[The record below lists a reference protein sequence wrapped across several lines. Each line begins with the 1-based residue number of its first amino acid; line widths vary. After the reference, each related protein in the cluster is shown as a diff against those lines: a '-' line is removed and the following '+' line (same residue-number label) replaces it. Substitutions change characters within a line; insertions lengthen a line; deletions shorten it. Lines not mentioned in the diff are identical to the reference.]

1 MLSYKSILL
10 YSSLAL
16 QVQASLYHFTNPTT
30 CCSLLHSEFHGGP
43 SKVFSSIAPQYEA
56 LTFYWTP
63 TAKVLPRCVFTPYNT
78 NDVKKAVKL
87 FARRNCQF
95 AVRSGGHSYNPGWA
109 GIKDG
114 ILISLGNMNQ
124 TTYDMN
130 TKLATVEGGSRW
142 TDVYGA
148 LLPYNVT
155 VLGGR
160 NSDLGVGGYLT
171 GGGISFYANKEGFAA
186 DNIASVEIVLGD
198 GTVINASRHHHP
210 DLLRSIKGGSNN
222 FGIITKFRLM
232 TVNANGLFNGWYM
245 RYPFA
250 STDAYLAAA
259 ERYCKVGADEDTNSH
274 IIFSAS
280 IVGTNPM
287 TNVAL
292 MAYDGALDPLSPPS
306 VLEPFFNGTVS
317 SPTFQWFAPNGTIK
331 SATDGLRDAQGS
343 GNRYTMTTLSIHVKL
358 SLLKQ
363 LREAWLLET
372 ALTEN
377 LQTTPGFLVQ
387 FAFQPV
393 GKKWIAASE
402 AKGGN
407 SMGIT
412 KPLAIMW
419 IQLRW
424 DNESDDNK
432 MLQYSRR
439 LISKF
444 ESISARAGNP
454 ARFRYLNYGDR
465 FHKNDIIPSY
475 GSDNVKRLQ
484 RTKKRYDPDNVFG
497 RLVPGGFKIPGY

>member
-16 QVQASLYHFTNPTT
+16 QVQATVLQFTNPNI
-30 CCSLLHSEFHGGP
+30 CCSLLDSKFPGH
-43 SKVFSSIAPQYEA
+43 SKVFSSSAPEYND

-63 TAKVLPRCVFTPYNT
+63 TARVAPRCVFTPHNT

-109 GIKDG
+109 GIKRG
-114 ILISLGNMNQ
+114 VLISLGNMNHTSYNTQ
-124 TTYDMN
+124 TG
-130 TKLATVEGGSRW
+130 LATVEGGSRW

-171 GGGISFYANKEGFAA
+171 GGGISFYANKEGWAA
-186 DNIASVEIVLGD
+186 DNIASVEIVLGN
-198 GTVINASRHHHP
+198 GTVINADRTHHS

-232 TVNANGLFNGWYM
+232 TVDATGIFNGWYM
-245 RYPFA
+245 RYPLA

-259 ERYCKVGADEDTNSH
+259 EAYCNGGVDTDTKSH

-292 MAYDGALDPLSPPS
+292 MAYDGVLDPLSPPT
-306 VLEPFFNGTVS
+306 VLEPFFDGTVANA
-317 SPTFQWFAPNGTIK
+317 TFQWFAPNGTIK

-343 GNRYTMTTLSIHVKL
+343 GNRYTMTTVSIQVEL
-358 SLLKQ
+358 SLLKK
-363 LREAWLLET
+363 LRAAWLEMT
-372 ALTEN
+372 TQN
-377 LQTTPGFLVQ
+377 LKTTPGFLVQ

-393 GKKWIAASE
+393 GATWIAASE

-412 KPLAIMW
+412 EPLAVMW

-424 DNESDDNK
+424 DHEEDDNT

-439 LISKF
+439 LIRRF
-444 ESISARAGNP
+444 ERIASRAGKLAN
-454 ARFRYLNYGDR
+454 FRYLNYGDR
-465 FHKNDIIPSY
+465 FHKDDIIPSY
-475 GSDNVKRLQ
+475 GSESVTRLQ
-484 RTKKRYDPDNVFG
+484 NTKALYDPQNVFG
-497 RLVPGGFKIPGY
+497 RLVPGGFKVPGY